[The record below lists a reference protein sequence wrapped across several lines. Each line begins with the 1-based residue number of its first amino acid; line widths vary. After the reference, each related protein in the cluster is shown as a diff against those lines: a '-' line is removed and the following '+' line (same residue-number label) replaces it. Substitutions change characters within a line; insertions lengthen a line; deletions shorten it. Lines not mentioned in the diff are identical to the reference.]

1 MVIITNDTQGAFLTA
16 TPPPQVADFG
26 VAKTMDT
33 LRTTLASSAAGT
45 QVGAGGTAGTLPWK
59 AAETFKGKFT
69 QVCLPAPLPTLE
81 VT

>member
-1 MVIITNDTQGAFLTA
+1 MVIITNDKQGAFLTA

-45 QVGAGGTAGTLPWK
+45 HVGAGGTAGTLPWK
-59 AAETFKGKFT
+59 AAETFRGKYT
-69 QVCLPAPLPTLE
+69 QVSFRGPLTF
-81 VT
+81 

>member
-1 MVIITNDTQGAFLTA
+1 MVIISNDKQGAFLTA
-16 TPPPQVADFG
+16 TRPPQVADFG

-45 QVGAGGTAGTLPWK
+45 HVGASGTAGTLPWK

-69 QVCLPAPLPTLE
+69 QVCLPAPLPTLD